1 MFNTKFLGKRK
12 YAVYKQDG
20 TPWTQEE
27 FTNVVL
33 IFQGATSTEELF
45 QISILEATLP
55 YISDYTD
62 EIKPDYHSWYSQQSE
77 QDLESFTKISYEDLL
92 KQSKIPLL
100 KRRKDDSRK
109 NETPTTSS
117 K

>member
-27 FTNVVL
+27 YETVVSLFENHNVNQKCLNSDAL
-33 IFQGATSTEELF
+33 IRK
-45 QISILEATLP
+45 
-55 YISDYTD
+55 YISDKINEGRPMYYVWSVT
-62 EIKPDYHSWYSQQSE
+62 E
-77 QDLESFTKISYEDLL
+77 QGLEGFTKISYKDLL
-92 KQSKIPLL
+92 KQSKMPLL
-100 KRRKDDSRK
+100 KRRKYDSHK
-109 NETPTTSS
+109 NETPTTPS

>member
-27 FTNVVL
+27 YGTVVNLFEKHDSNQECLNSDAL
-33 IFQGATSTEELF
+33 IRK
-45 QISILEATLP
+45 
-55 YISDYTD
+55 YISDKID
-62 EIKPDYHSWYSQQSE
+62 EDRPMYHVWSVTE
-77 QDLESFTKISYEDLL
+77 QRLEGFTKISYEDLL

-100 KRRKDDSRK
+100 KRRKDDSHK

>member
-27 FTNVVL
+27 YGTVVSLFENHNVNQKCLNSDAL
-33 IFQGATSTEELF
+33 IRK
-45 QISILEATLP
+45 
-55 YISDYTD
+55 YISDKINED
-62 EIKPDYHSWYSQQSE
+62 RPMYHVWSVTE
-77 QDLESFTKISYEDLL
+77 QGLEGFTKISYEELL
-92 KQSKIPLL
+92 KQSKMPLL
-100 KRRKDDSRK
+100 KRRKDGSRK
-109 NETPTTSS
+109 NETPTTLS

>member
-20 TPWTQEE
+20 TRWTQEE
-27 FTNVVL
+27 YGTVVNLFEKPGSNQKCLNSDAL
-33 IFQGATSTEELF
+33 IRK
-45 QISILEATLP
+45 
-55 YISDYTD
+55 YISDKINED
-62 EIKPDYHSWYSQQSE
+62 RPLYHVWSVTE
-77 QDLESFTKISYEDLL
+77 QRLEGFTKISYEELL
-92 KQSKIPLL
+92 KQSKMPLL
-100 KRRKDDSRK
+100 KRRKDDSHK

>member
-27 FTNVVL
+27 YGTVVNLFEKHGSNQECLDFDTLIRKYIADKIDENSPMYHVWSFT
-33 IFQGATSTEELF
+33 EHE
-45 QISILEATLP
+45 
-55 YISDYTD
+55 
-62 EIKPDYHSWYSQQSE
+62 
-77 QDLESFTKISYEDLL
+77 LESFTKISYEELL
-92 KQSKIPLL
+92 KQSKMPLL
-100 KRRKDDSRK
+100 KRRKDDSHK

>member
-20 TPWTQEE
+20 TRWTQEE
-27 FTNVVL
+27 YTTVVNL
-33 IFQGATSTEELF
+33 FEGHNSSQECLELDA
-45 QISILEATLP
+45 IARK
-55 YISDYTD
+55 YISDKINED
-62 EIKPDYHSWYSQQSE
+62 RPMYHVWSVTGQR
-77 QDLESFTKISYEDLL
+77 LEGFTKISYEELL
-92 KQSKIPLL
+92 KQSKMPLL
-100 KRRKDDSRK
+100 KRRKDDSHK

>member
-27 FTNVVL
+27 YGTVVSLFENHNGNQKCLNFAAL
-33 IFQGATSTEELF
+33 IRK
-45 QISILEATLP
+45 
-55 YISDYTD
+55 YIADRID
-62 EIKPDYHSWYSQQSE
+62 ENSPMYYLWYDQQKE
-77 QDLESFTKISYEDLL
+77 CKLKSFTKISYEELL
-92 KQSKIPLL
+92 KQSKIPLP
-100 KRRKDDSRK
+100 KRRKDDSHK
-109 NETPTTSS
+109 NETPTTPS

>member
-20 TPWTQEE
+20 TPWTQKEYK
-27 FTNVVL
+27 TVVNL
-33 IFQGATSTEELF
+33 FEGHDSDQECFDDYIPLLRKYIADKINENRPMYHVWSFAERELTG
-45 QISILEATLP
+45 L
-55 YISDYTD
+55 
-62 EIKPDYHSWYSQQSE
+62 
-77 QDLESFTKISYEDLL
+77 TKISYEDLL

-100 KRRKDDSRK
+100 KRRKDDSHK

>member
-20 TPWTQEE
+20 TRWTQEE
-27 FTNVVL
+27 YTTVVNLFEKHGSNQECLNSDALIRKYIADNIDENSPMYYVWSFT
-33 IFQGATSTEELF
+33 EHEL
-45 QISILEATLP
+45 
-55 YISDYTD
+55 
-62 EIKPDYHSWYSQQSE
+62 K
-77 QDLESFTKISYEDLL
+77 SFTKISYEDLL

-100 KRRKDDSRK
+100 KRRKDDSHK

>member
-12 YAVYKQDG
+12 YAVYKQDK

-27 FTNVVL
+27 YGTVVSLFENHNVNQKCLNSDAL
-33 IFQGATSTEELF
+33 IRK
-45 QISILEATLP
+45 
-55 YISDYTD
+55 YISDKINED
-62 EIKPDYHSWYSQQSE
+62 RPMYHVWSVTE
-77 QDLESFTKISYEDLL
+77 QRLVGFTKISYEELL
-92 KQSKIPLL
+92 KQSKMPLL
-100 KRRKDDSRK
+100 KRRKDDSHK

>member
-20 TPWTQEE
+20 TPWTQKEYGTV
-27 FTNVVL
+27 TN
-33 IFQGATSTEELF
+33 LF
-45 QISILEATLP
+45 EKHNSNQECICPADLVRK
-55 YISDYTD
+55 YISDKINED
-62 EIKPDYHSWYSQQSE
+62 RPMYHVWSVTEQQ
-77 QDLESFTKISYEDLL
+77 LESFTKISYEDLL
-92 KQSKIPLL
+92 RQSKIPLL

-109 NETPTTSS
+109 NETLTTSS

>member
-1 MFNTKFLGKRK
+1 MFNTKFLGKCK

-27 FTNVVL
+27 YGTVVK
-33 IFQGATSTEELF
+33 LF
-45 QISILEATLP
+45 ENHNANQECLRIEHLARK
-55 YISDYTD
+55 YISDTTNED
-62 EIKPDYHSWYSQQSE
+62 RPMYHVWSFTE
-77 QDLESFTKISYEDLL
+77 QYLESFTKISYEDLL
-92 KQSKIPLL
+92 KQSKMPIL
-100 KRRKDDSRK
+100 KRRRDDSRK